1 MNIGIIG
8 SGGREHALSHFLYTS
23 KKVTKIF
30 CIPGNAGT
38 STIAENLSIDL
49 NNFEEIKKTVIKNK
63 IDFIIVGPEKPLVEG
78 LVDYLKKYDIKVF
91 GPNKIAS
98 QLEGSKIFTKELCEK
113 YNIPT
118 AKFGIYKN
126 NKDAIEFLNNTN
138 FPIVIKADGLA
149 SGKGVYIPENKEE
162 GFLGRY
168 YGTDIN
174 EKAGYLFDEKYK
186 SIGEIIYGDSISSLQ
201 KFDKM
206 IDLFI
211 NDSDHLAS
219 YEYQEYQTI
228 KNKLSPKALIL
239 GDNSHVT
246 NKLLK
251 FSIENDRNFV
261 LFREEPKDHWYPGA
275 GIGISFPKAK

>member
-1 MNIGIIG
+1 
-8 SGGREHALSHFLYTS
+8 
-23 KKVTKIF
+23 
-30 CIPGNAGT
+30 
-38 STIAENLSIDL
+38 
-49 NNFEEIKKTVIKNK
+49 
-63 IDFIIVGPEKPLVEG
+63 
-78 LVDYLKKYDIKVF
+78 
-91 GPNKIAS
+91 
-98 QLEGSKIFTKELCEK
+98 
-113 YNIPT
+113 
-118 AKFGIYKN
+118 
-126 NKDAIEFLNNTN
+126 
-138 FPIVIKADGLA
+138 
-149 SGKGVYIPENKEE
+149 
-162 GFLGRY
+162 
-168 YGTDIN
+168 
-174 EKAGYLFDEKYK
+174 
-186 SIGEIIYGDSISSLQ
+186 
-201 KFDKM
+201 M